1 MRKPI
6 KILLPV
12 LLAGLVLSSGALA
25 TSGCSSSKPAYCGD
39 RDQLEQSVKGLTD
52 ISPSAGSVS
61 AYQDQLNEIQD
72 NAGKT
77 LDSARQDFPEE
88 TDAVE
93 SSIGRLA
100 DTIENLPKSPSTSDI
115 LMIVGE
121 GASLASAVQQF
132 NQATKSACD

>member
-25 TSGCSSSKPAYCGD
+25 TSGCGSSKPAYCDD

-52 ISPSAGSVS
+52 ISPGSDSVP
-61 AYQDQLNEIQD
+61 AYQSQLNEIKA
-72 NAGKT
+72 NAKKT
-77 LDSARQDFPEE
+77 LDSARSDFPQE

-93 SSIGRLA
+93 TSLSDLS
-100 DTIENLPKSPSTSDI
+100 DTIENLPKSPGTSDI
-115 LMIVGE
+115 LMVVGE

-132 NQATKSACD
+132 SQATDSACN